1 MPLSLSSKNN
11 RMHRH
16 FTVMYVYMM
25 WIPFVSIK
33 CRMCLQQGHSCLRL
47 HIIMMMP
54 GCGNWVFLYGCARK
68 VSFIVSHRWP
78 SCCLSSRRIYARHNG
93 AHDTHIHAKHTKTEG
108 VPSPGTFG
116 GRQINSSRWTMTTKT
131 CRVKIIEYERKL
143 SSHLSTLKFPCRC
156 CCWAMCVCVWAY
168 RCSDNRS
175 ECSESYSFSR
185 VRLARMRER
194 DEKSRWSGRSIK
206 F

>member
-47 HIIMMMP
+47 HIIMMML

-143 SSHLSTLKFPCRC
+143 SSHLSTLKFPYRC
-156 CCWAMCVCVWAY
+156 CCWAMCVCVCLSVSLQ
-168 RCSDNRS
+168 RQSLGM
-175 ECSESYSFSR
+175 FR
-185 VRLARMRER
+185 V
-194 DEKSRWSGRSIK
+194 I
-206 F
+206 FI